1 MKKLLLSAAIL
12 SVIATGCYNDKY
24 DKLYPAPATTTCDT
38 TAVSY
43 AATIQPIFN
52 ANCTAGCHSTGGT
65 GISYGDLTSYNSSW
79 TGSKNLNNMIR
90 DINIASTGD
99 INHMPQTRASLST
112 CDNEKITAWIHQ
124 GALNN

>member
-24 DKLYPAPATTTCDT
+24 DKLYPAPVTTTCDT
-38 TAVSY
+38 SAVSY

-52 ANCTAGCHSTGGT
+52 TYCTSCHATGGT
-65 GISYGDLTSYNSSW
+65 GISYGDMTSYNSTW
-79 TGSKNLNNMIR
+79 TSSRNLSNMIR
-90 DINIASTGD
+90 DINIASTSD
-99 INHMPQTRASLST
+99 INHMPQNTASLPA
-112 CDNEKITAWIHQ
+112 CDINKITAWIHQ